1 MTHKNSNSCACHY
14 LNTRNTILDQNK
26 NATVPGFIAG
36 VTSNALSD
44 YEDGEK

>member
-1 MTHKNSNSCACHY
+1 MTHKTSNSCACHY
-14 LNTRNTILDQNK
+14 LNARNTILDQNK
-26 NATVPGFIAG
+26 NATVTGFIAG